1 MVDDREAQALRAAFP
16 GPDDVD
22 EFGVPRT
29 LLGDHPAQ
37 VWGAIGRTVAVAA
50 VLENRLVALLQMLT
64 LSGQSAYA
72 TETPTGLIAKL
83 RGLEPAGDPAWAG
96 WDTWLDQAADA
107 FEWRNH
113 VVHNLWPA
121 QSGGRLFGWRLGR
134 DGKLSKVES
143 TEREL
148 MSKLVELATLTTRAQ
163 RWTALAGVEQGRQ
176 TGT

>member
-29 LLGDHPAQ
+29 LLGDHPPQ

-50 VLENRLVALLQMLT
+50 LLENRLLALLQMLT
-64 LSGQSAYA
+64 LSEQSAYA
-72 TETPTGLIAKL
+72 TETPTGLITKL
-83 RGLEPAGDPAWAG
+83 RGLAPAGDPASAG

-121 QSGGRLFGWRLGR
+121 QPDGRLFGWRLGR
-134 DGKLSKVES
+134 NGELSKMDIS
-143 TEREL
+143 RDDLTGRL
-148 MSKLVELATLTTRAQ
+148 AELAQITVRTQT
-163 RWTALAGVEQGRQ
+163 WVALAGAPQRGLRR
-176 TGT
+176 G